1 MMAAAARLRRSPAA
15 WRPRMALLQ
24 AGMACTVRWTLVVIV
39 ALAAAWLDGRAF
51 AQTPANSPQSKFAPV
66 EVPNYDINSLKTPK
80 SPKATIPDS
89 AGQAKIKA
97 PEQAASGNK
106 LPTQVDLGKY
116 KLDFKAG
123 RTSDVAPR
131 TGLDSGE
138 TSNLSKINP
147 GQKSESAA
155 PDYFGLKLS
164 APTQ

>member
-1 MMAAAARLRRSPAA
+1 MTAAAPLRRSTAA
-15 WRPRMALLQ
+15 WRFPTALLQ
-24 AGMACTVRWTLVVIV
+24 TGMACTVRWTLAVIV
-39 ALAAAWLDGRAF
+39 ALAATWLGDDAL
-51 AQTPANSPQSKFAPV
+51 AQTAPSSPQSKFAPV
-66 EVPNYDINSLKTPK
+66 EVPNYDVESLKTPK
-80 SPKATIPDS
+80 TTIPDS
-89 AGQAKIKA
+89 AGQSKLKT
-97 PEQAASGNK
+97 PDPAASATK

-147 GQKSESAA
+147 GGKSESAT

>member
-1 MMAAAARLRRSPAA
+1 MICAAR
-15 WRPRMALLQ
+15 
-24 AGMACTVRWTLVVIV
+24 CTLAVVV
-39 ALAAAWLDGRAF
+39 VLAAAWPDGQAF
-51 AQTPANSPQSKFAPV
+51 AQTAPNSAESKFAPV
-66 EVPNYDINSLKTPK
+66 EVPSYDVESLKTPK
-80 SPKATIPDS
+80 TTIPNGADQS
-89 AGQAKIKA
+89 KLKT
-97 PEQAASGNK
+97 PDPAASATK

-131 TGLDSGE
+131 TGFDSGE

>member
-1 MMAAAARLRRSPAA
+1 MTCA
-15 WRPRMALLQ
+15 
-24 AGMACTVRWTLVVIV
+24 VRWTLAAVF
-39 ALAAAWLDGRAF
+39 ALAVTWLDGHAF
-51 AQTPANSPQSKFAPV
+51 AQTAPTSAPSKFAPV
-66 EVPNYDINSLKTPK
+66 EVPSYDVDALK
-80 SPKATIPDS
+80 SPKTTIPDG

-97 PEQAASGNK
+97 PDQAATGTK

-131 TGLDSGE
+131 TGFDSGE

-147 GQKSESAA
+147 GQKSESAV

>member
-1 MMAAAARLRRSPAA
+1 
-15 WRPRMALLQ
+15 MALIQ
-24 AGMACTVRWTLVVIV
+24 TGMTCAVRWTLAVIV
-39 ALAAAWLDGRAF
+39 ALAAAWPDGHAV
-51 AQTPANSPQSKFAPV
+51 AQTATNPAQSKFAPV
-66 EVPNYDINSLKTPK
+66 EVPDYDVNSLKTPK
-80 SPKATIPDS
+80 TPRAAIPDS
-89 AGQAKIKA
+89 AGQTKIKA
-97 PEQAASGNK
+97 PDQAASGTK

-123 RTSDVAPR
+123 RTNDVAPR
-131 TGLDSGE
+131 TGFDSGE